1 MNVQNMQQTLKNI
14 NQEAENNIKINNV
27 NKQFQKWEVEGQQK

>member
-1 MNVQNMQQTLKNI
+1 MQQTLKNI